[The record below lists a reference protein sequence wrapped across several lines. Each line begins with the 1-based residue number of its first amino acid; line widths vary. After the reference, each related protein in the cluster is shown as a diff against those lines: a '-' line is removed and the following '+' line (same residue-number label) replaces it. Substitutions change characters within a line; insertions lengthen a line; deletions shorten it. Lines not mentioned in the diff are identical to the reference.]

1 LTLEVQFN
9 EGISHVRF
17 GFWQHGADCQHDRE
31 HARIPDQIEVLQ
43 VGEVKMG
50 GLTGLEL
57 LIVGSPTQRFKP
69 TETTSD
75 FLKRIPAKWLQGT
88 NVAAFDTRL
97 TIEEIEETRI
107 LPFFVRIFGYAAQ
120 PIANKLKK
128 KGGKLIVSPE
138 GFYVQG
144 MKGPLV
150 AGELERAA
158 AWARQIIATK

>member
-1 LTLEVQFN
+1 MKGLVMYDSAFGNTEQIANAIGSTL
-9 EGISHVRF
+9 GLS
-17 GFWQHGADCQHDRE
+17 
-31 HARIPDQIEVLQ
+31 DQIEVLHL
-43 VGEVKMG
+43 GAVKME

-69 TETTSD
+69 TEATSD
-75 FLKRIPAKWLQGT
+75 FLKRIPANWLQGT
-88 NVAAFDTRL
+88 KVAAFDTRL

-107 LPFFVRIFGYAAQ
+107 LPFFIRIFGYAAQ

-128 KGGKLIVSPE
+128 KGGELVTSPE

-150 AGELERAA
+150 EGELERAA
-158 AWARQIIATK
+158 AWARQIIEMM

>member
-1 LTLEVQFN
+1 MKGLVMYDSAFGNTEQIANAIGSTL
-9 EGISHVRF
+9 GLS
-17 GFWQHGADCQHDRE
+17 
-31 HARIPDQIEVLQ
+31 DQIEVLH
-43 VGEVKMG
+43 VAAVKME

-69 TETTSD
+69 TEATSD
-75 FLKRIPAKWLQGT
+75 FLKRIPANWLQST
-88 NVAAFDTRL
+88 KVAAFDTRL

-107 LPFFVRIFGYAAQ
+107 LPFFIRIFGYAAQ

-128 KGGKLIVSPE
+128 KGGELVTSPE

-150 AGELERAA
+150 EGELERAA
-158 AWARQIIATK
+158 AWARQITEMM

>member
-1 LTLEVQFN
+1 MKGLVIYDSAFGNTEQIANMIGSTLGSPE
-9 EGISHVRF
+9 
-17 GFWQHGADCQHDRE
+17 D
-31 HARIPDQIEVLQ
+31 IEVLR
-43 VGEVKMG
+43 VGDVKMEA
-50 GLTGLEL
+50 LTGRKI

-69 TETTSD
+69 TEATSD
-75 FLKRIPAKWLQGT
+75 FLKRIPTNWLLGT

-128 KGGKLIVSPE
+128 KGGELVASPE

-150 AGELERAA
+150 EGELERAA
-158 AWARQIIATK
+158 AWARQIIDTK

>member
-1 LTLEVQFN
+1 MKGLVIYDSAFGNTEQIANMIGSTLGSPE
-9 EGISHVRF
+9 
-17 GFWQHGADCQHDRE
+17 D
-31 HARIPDQIEVLQ
+31 IEVLR
-43 VGEVKMG
+43 VGEVKME

-69 TETTSD
+69 TEATSD
-75 FLKRIPAKWLQGT
+75 FLKRIPTNWLLGT
-88 NVAAFDTRL
+88 KVAAFDTRL

-128 KGGKLIVSPE
+128 KGGELVASPE

-150 AGELERAA
+150 EGELERAA
-158 AWARQIIATK
+158 AWARQIIDTK

>member
-1 LTLEVQFN
+1 MKGLVIYDSAFGNTEQIANTIGSTL
-9 EGISHVRF
+9 GS
-17 GFWQHGADCQHDRE
+17 
-31 HARIPDQIEVLQ
+31 PDEIEVLR
-43 VGEVKMG
+43 VGEVKME

-69 TETTSD
+69 TEATSD
-75 FLKRIPAKWLQGT
+75 FLKRIPANCLQGT
-88 NVAAFDTRL
+88 KVGAFDTRL
-97 TIEEIEETRI
+97 TIEEIEETRM

-128 KGGKLIVSPE
+128 KGGKLIAPPE

-150 AGELERAA
+150 EGELERAET
-158 AWARQIIATK
+158 WARQIIATK

>member
-1 LTLEVQFN
+1 MKGLVIYDSAFGNTEQIANMIGSTLSSPE
-9 EGISHVRF
+9 E
-17 GFWQHGADCQHDRE
+17 
-31 HARIPDQIEVLQ
+31 IEVLR
-43 VGEVKMG
+43 VGDVKMEE
-50 GLTGLEL
+50 LTGREL

-69 TETTSD
+69 TEATSD
-75 FLKRIPAKWLQGT
+75 FLKRIPANCLKGT

-128 KGGKLIVSPE
+128 KGGELIASPE
-138 GFYVQG
+138 GFYVEG

-150 AGELERAA
+150 EGELERAE
-158 AWARQIIATK
+158 AWARQIIVTK

>member
-1 LTLEVQFN
+1 MKGFVMYDSAFGNTEQIAMAIGSTL
-9 EGISHVRF
+9 GS
-17 GFWQHGADCQHDRE
+17 
-31 HARIPDQIEVLQ
+31 PDEIEVLR
-43 VGEVKMG
+43 VGEVKME

-69 TETTSD
+69 TEATSD
-75 FLKRIPAKWLQGT
+75 FLKRIPANYLQGT
-88 NVAAFDTRL
+88 KVAAFDTRL

-107 LPFFVRIFGYAAQ
+107 LAFFVRFFGYAAK

-128 KGGKLIVSPE
+128 KGGKLVASPK

-150 AGELERAA
+150 EGEIERAA